1 MKESWYLHE
10 GRCEGQLWC
19 FAGLCSAR
27 TLCAIAVLGEKNPH
41 FRLFLDPETTCS
53 TSLAYALAPLAWSL

>member
-27 TLCAIAVLGEKNPH
+27 TLCAIAVLGEKNT
-41 FRLFLDPETTCS
+41 F
-53 TSLAYALAPLAWSL
+53 

>member
-27 TLCAIAVLGEKNPH
+27 TLCAIAVLGEKH
-41 FRLFLDPETTCS
+41 ILDFFWTQRQ
-53 TSLAYALAPLAWSL
+53 LAAHH